1 MQYGRVGSW
10 TVRTKG
16 SHPPNEFCIVYM
28 TLALKSPKKISID
41 LANKNEKE
49 IFNYKG

>member
-1 MQYGRVGSW
+1 MGEWDRGQLGLRGVI
-10 TVRTKG
+10 
-16 SHPPNEFCIVYM
+16 PQNEFCIVYM
-28 TLALKSPKKISID
+28 TLALKSPKKISIE